1 VQSRPKADPSVP
13 GQVSS
18 RIPGGTS
25 SIVVEEGEQVKKG
38 DCLLVLE
45 SMKMQSPVYAP
56 VEGKVTKKLAKVG
69 DKVKAKNLLLIM
81 E

>member
-1 VQSRPKADPSVP
+1 
-13 GQVSS
+13 
-18 RIPGGTS
+18 
-25 SIVVEEGEQVKKG
+25 VEEGEQVKKG